1 MNRLIGL
8 GLRRGWRQGV
18 LEGNR
23 AWLLVG
29 GLALTMRVIQR
40 MAGREEKVVYSE
52 QLRPGETLVITHDR
66 TISG

>member
-40 MAGREEKVVYSE
+40 MAGKEEKVVYSE